1 MMQPKG
7 KIITFDQIKQGKS
20 LLKLR
25 DGNYI
30 EVVLNVHKVS
40 KLEGLAPDGN
50 PMYMVNTSISLA
62 VWKPEEIA
70 QLEE

>member
-1 MMQPKG
+1 MIQPKG

-20 LLKLR
+20 LLHLK
-25 DGNYI
+25 DGNYL

-40 KLEGLAPDGN
+40 KTEIMAPDGN
-50 PMYMVNTSISLA
+50 PVYMVNTSISFA